1 MQKNKIN
8 VLFICPYPVGQSPSQ
23 RFRFEQYFDLLR
35 ANGFSVEVCSFLTQ
49 SAWRIL
55 YKRGKTVQ
63 KTGGVINGIVGR
75 LKVLASVPQFDFIFL
90 HREATPV
97 GPPWFEYLV
106 AKVYRKKII
115 YDFDDAIWLPNT
127 SAENTIASRLKWH
140 SKVDAICRWSFAVS
154 CGNQYLCDYAK
165 QYNLHVLLNPTTIDA
180 ERLHN
185 PMLYKGKTESDQLV
199 IGWTGTHSTLKYITA
214 ILPVLKSLAEKFPNQ
229 IQFFVISDKKP
240 PFQLPYLKFIP
251 WRKET
256 EIEDLLK
263 FDIGLMP
270 LTDDEWA
277 KGKCG
282 FKALQY
288 MALQKP
294 VIASAVGVNTIIIDD
309 GKNGFLCS
317 TAEQWESCLVRLI
330 EDKILRATMGRSGRK
345 KVIEHYS
352 VLSNSTNFLSLF
364 E

>member
-1 MQKNKIN
+1 MHKNKIRL
-8 VLFICPYPVGQSPSQ
+8 LFICPYPEGQSPSQ

-35 ANGFSVEVCSFLTQ
+35 ANGFSVEVCSFLRQ
-49 SAWRIL
+49 SAWKIL
-55 YKRGKTVQ
+55 YNRGKTVQ
-63 KTGGVINGIVGR
+63 KIWGVIYGFVR
-75 LKVLASVPQFDFIFL
+75 RFKALMSVPQFDFVFL

-115 YDFDDAIWLPNT
+115 YDFDDAIWLANT
-127 SAENTIASRLKWH
+127 SDENTIASRLKWH
-140 SKVDAICRWSFAVS
+140 TKVSAICRWSYAVS

-165 QYNLHVLLNPTTIDA
+165 QYNVRVFLNPTTIDV

-185 PMLYKGKTESDQLV
+185 PMLFKRKTESDQLV
-199 IGWTGTHSTLKYITA
+199 IGWTGTHSTLKYIAA
-214 ILPVLKSLAEKFPNQ
+214 ILPVLISLAEKYPDQ
-229 IQFFVISDKKP
+229 IQFFVIADKKP
-240 PFQLPYLKFIP
+240 TFQLPYLKFIP

-270 LTDDEWA
+270 LTEDEWA

-288 MALQKP
+288 LALQMP
-294 VIASAVGVNTIIIDD
+294 VVASAVGVNASIIVH
-309 GKNGFLCS
+309 GQNGFLCS
-317 TAEQWESCLVRLI
+317 TAAEWEIALTKLI
-330 EDKILRATMGRSGRK
+330 EDKMLRATMGEIGRK
-345 KVIEHYS
+345 KVVEHYS
-352 VLSNSTNFLSLF
+352 VASNSTNFLSLF